1 MKSKKKI
8 IILCSIVLVAILV
21 IFGVWTVKSGC
32 VNYLLLD
39 EQQRHEELLD
49 ELQGHEELLNIL
61 LIKPTEKERF
71 LSRLD
76 DLGIRYFITKEESKD
91 VVYFKDGFAEI
102 ENGEITSWSYYNS
115 NVRIPAI
122 PEEIVEKLRNSQ
134 VTSAEVIKRFGF
146 PSFMYCEKDGNFSFT
161 YFFIRDERT
170 KRSDGKYNNELI
182 FWFNNDCK
190 LNNCNYSIIDDL
202 NQKTLEEFI

>member
-1 MKSKKKI
+1 MKTKKKI
-8 IILCSIVLVAILV
+8 IISCSIVLVAILL

-39 EQQRHEELLD
+39 E
-49 ELQGHEELLNIL
+49 LQGHEELLNI

-91 VVYFKDGFAEI
+91 VVYFKDGFVEI
-102 ENGEITSWSYYNS
+102 ENGEINSWSYYNS

-134 VTSAEVIKRFGF
+134 VTSAEVIKRFGL
-146 PSFMYCEKDGNFSFT
+146 PSSMSFEKDGNFSFS

-182 FWFNNDCK
+182 FWFNNDYK

-202 NQKTLEEFI
+202 NQKTIEEFI

>member
-8 IILCSIVLVAILV
+8 IISCSIVLVAILL

-39 EQQRHEELLD
+39 ELQRHEELLT
-49 ELQGHEELLNIL
+49 I

-91 VVYFKDGFAEI
+91 VVLFKDGFVEI
-102 ENGEITSWSYYNS
+102 ENGEINSWSYYNS

-134 VTSAEVIKRFGF
+134 VTSAEVIKRFGL
-146 PSFMYCEKDGNFSFT
+146 PSSMCYEKDGNFSFS

-202 NQKTLEEFI
+202 NQKTIEEFI

>member
-8 IILCSIVLVAILV
+8 IILYSIVLVAILV

-39 EQQRHEELLD
+39 EQQRYEELLD
-49 ELQGHEELLNIL
+49 I
-61 LIKPTEKERF
+61 LIKATGKEHF

-76 DLGIRYFITKEESKD
+76 DLGIRYFITREESKD
-91 VVYFKDGFAEI
+91 VVHFKDGFAEI
-102 ENGEITSWSYYNS
+102 ENGEINSWSYHNP

-122 PEEIVEKLRNSQ
+122 PEGIVEKLRNSQ

-146 PSFMYCEKDGNFSFT
+146 PSTMYCEKDGNFSFS

-170 KRSDGKYNNELI
+170 KRPDGKYNNELI
-182 FWFNNDCK
+182 FWFNNDYK
-190 LNNCNYSIIDDL
+190 LNNCSYSIIDDL
-202 NQKTLEEFI
+202 NQKTIEELI

>member
-39 EQQRHEELLD
+39 E
-49 ELQGHEELLNIL
+49 LQGHEELLNIL
-61 LIKPTEKERF
+61 IKPTGKEHF

-76 DLGIRYFITKEESKD
+76 DLGIRYFITKEGSKD
-91 VVYFKDGFAEI
+91 VVLFKDGFVEI
-102 ENGEITSWSYYNS
+102 ENGETTSWSYYNS

-134 VTSAEVIKRFGF
+134 ATSAEVEKRFGL
-146 PSFMYCEKDGNFSFT
+146 PSSMSFEKDGNFSFT

-170 KRSDGKYNNELI
+170 KRSDGKYNSELI

-190 LNNCNYSIIDDL
+190 LNNCSYSIIGDL
-202 NQKTLEEFI
+202 NQKTLEELI

>member
-8 IILCSIVLVAILV
+8 IISCSIVLVAILL

-39 EQQRHEELLD
+39 EQQRHEELLT
-49 ELQGHEELLNIL
+49 I
-61 LIKPTEKERF
+61 LIKATEKEHF

-91 VVYFKDGFAEI
+91 VVLFKDGFAEI

-134 VTSAEVIKRFGF
+134 ATSAEVIKRFGL
-146 PSFMYCEKDGNFSFT
+146 PSSMCYEKDGNFSFS

-182 FWFNNDCK
+182 FWFNNDYK
-190 LNNCNYSIIDDL
+190 LNNCSYSIIDDL
-202 NQKTLEEFI
+202 NQKTIEEFI

>member
-1 MKSKKKI
+1 MKSKTKI
-8 IILCSIVLVAILV
+8 IISCGIVLFLTTAVLV
-21 IFGVWTVKSGC
+21 WSWSTGC
-32 VNYLLLD
+32 FDNFSVN
-39 EQQRHEELLD
+39 EQQRHEELLT
-49 ELQGHEELLNIL
+49 I
-61 LIKPTEKERF
+61 LIKATEKEHF

-76 DLGIRYFITKEESKD
+76 DLGIRYFITKKESKD

-102 ENGEITSWSYYNS
+102 ENGETTSWSYHNS

-146 PSFMYCEKDGNFSFT
+146 PSIMYCEKDGTFSFS

-170 KRSDGKYNNELI
+170 KRSDGKYNSELI

-190 LNNCNYSIIDDL
+190 LNNCSYSIIGDL
-202 NQKTLEEFI
+202 NQKTLLELI

>member
-1 MKSKKKI
+1 MKSKKKT

-39 EQQRHEELLD
+39 E
-49 ELQGHEELLNIL
+49 LQGHEELLNI

-91 VVYFKDGFAEI
+91 VVYFKDGFVEI
-102 ENGEITSWSYYNS
+102 ENGEINSWSYYNS

-134 VTSAEVIKRFGF
+134 VTSAEVIKRFGL
-146 PSFMYCEKDGNFSFT
+146 PSSMYCEKDGNFSFS

-182 FWFNNDCK
+182 FWFNNDYN
-190 LNNCNYSIIDDL
+190 LNNCNYSIILVAGRKQDRAA
-202 NQKTLEEFI
+202 IC

>member
-1 MKSKKKI
+1 MKTKKKI

-39 EQQRHEELLD
+39 ELRRHEELLT
-49 ELQGHEELLNIL
+49 I
-61 LIKPTEKERF
+61 LIKPTGKEHF

-91 VVYFKDGFAEI
+91 VVLFKDGFAEI
-102 ENGEITSWSYYNS
+102 ENGELTSWSYYNS

-122 PEEIVEKLRNSQ
+122 PEEIVEKLRYSQ
-134 VTSAEVIKRFGF
+134 ATSAEVIKRFGL
-146 PSFMYCEKDGNFSFT
+146 PSSMYCEKDGNFSFS

-170 KRSDGKYNNELI
+170 KRSDGKYNSELI
-182 FWFNNDCK
+182 FWFNNDYK
-190 LNNCNYSIIDDL
+190 LNNCSYSIIDDL
-202 NQKTLEEFI
+202 NQKTLLELI

>member
-39 EQQRHEELLD
+39 EQQRHEELLT
-49 ELQGHEELLNIL
+49 I
-61 LIKPTEKERF
+61 LIKATGKEHF
-71 LSRLD
+71 LSQLD

-102 ENGEITSWSYYNS
+102 ENGEINSWSYHNP

-134 VTSAEVIKRFGF
+134 AASAEVIKRFGF
-146 PSFMYCEKDGNFSFT
+146 PSFMYCEKDGTFSFA
-161 YFFIRDERT
+161 YIFIRDERT
-170 KRSDGKYNNELI
+170 KRSDGKYNSELI

-190 LNNCNYSIIDDL
+190 LNNCSYSIIGDL
-202 NQKTLEEFI
+202 NQKTLLELI